1 MKRLGLAAALAVT
14 LAAPDAAAPQGVVVD
29 QGRFAVTLNGQS
41 AGTEE
46 FTIRRAGLGGDAA
59 IFANG
64 TVSLTRSGG
73 TQQIAPLLR
82 ALPPEGTATQY
93 QVEVTGVD
101 AMALRLRLAQRRYV
115 AVIQSEV
122 GEEQREFPA
131 QEDTRILEVD
141 VAHHYYFL
149 RDVREGSV
157 VPALEPRRRS
167 HVQLQT
173 GASSDVELRLGET
186 VLPARRVELTADG
199 DRRVVWFDRVG
210 RVLRVEIPT
219 RGYVAERVD
228 VLR

>member
-1 MKRLGLAAALAVT
+1 MKPFVLAAALAVV
-14 LAAPDAAAPQGVVVD
+14 LAAPGLAAPQGVIVD
-29 QGRFAVTLNGQS
+29 QGRFAVTLDGRS

-82 ALPPEGTATQY
+82 ALPPEGVVSQY

-101 AMALRLRLAQRRYV
+101 PMALRLRLAQRRYV
-115 AVIQSEV
+115 AVIQSAV

-131 QEDTRILEVD
+131 QADTRMLEVD

-157 VPALEPRRRS
+157 TPALEPRLRS
-167 HVQLQT
+167 HVQLRA
-173 GASSDVELRLGET
+173 GASTDEELRMGQTL
-186 VLPARRVELTADG
+186 VAARRMELSSED
-199 DRRVVWFDRVG
+199 DRRIVWFDRVG
-210 RVLRVEIPT
+210 RVLRVEIPA

-228 VLR
+228 LLR